1 MFYDNFS
8 KVNKQ
13 EFEKFLIDNKTLE
26 KHAIT
31 ISFPEIVS
39 YYKKETHYINDAVA
53 AYVFPVNIESVSTP
67 ESFYIKK

>member
-1 MFYDNFS
+1 MFYDNFT
-8 KVNKQ
+8 KVDKQ

-26 KHAIT
+26 KHVST

-53 AYVFPVNIESVSTP
+53 AYVFPVNIGSVSTP